1 MIVKVVIIVLMNV
14 DTLSNYVNLC
24 VCFLLLQQYS
34 IQVDGTLVL

>member
-1 MIVKVVIIVLMNV
+1 MIVKILIIVLV
-14 DTLSNYVNLC
+14 DIRTLSNYVNLC